1 MKRKRIL
8 FVEQNQDGTIGGS
21 HHSLLLLVRYLDRT
35 LFEPTVAFYQDNPL
49 VPEFKR
55 YARVVVLP
63 APPPVRIRR
72 GANAR
77 LGDPIG
83 LAALGAQKLINAV
96 RASAAS
102 LARVA
107 SVVAFHRPDLIH
119 LNNCVL
125 VGQDLLFAARVTGAR
140 CIVHQRGF
148 ATPTGSVR
156 GFDKVIC
163 ISRDVHESLAREVPE
178 LAARAVQIYNG
189 IDVEEYTREARTKDA
204 ASIRREFNVGPD
216 DVLIGLVGNLQKWK
230 GQDVLLDALPTLQS
244 TGRWRALLIGAAPVD
259 AEGQAYHRRLLDQVA
274 ALGLADRVTFTGY
287 RSDVSSIINA
297 LDVLVHTS
305 VTPEPM
311 GRVILEGMALG
322 KPVIATD
329 HGGPREII
337 EQGRSGFLVTP
348 GDPAALAACLDR
360 VLASADLRA
369 RIGSEAISHVAAH
382 FSVTEYARRVQEVY
396 LQFWPELKPRAAV
409 GRAVPDPDPR

>member
-1 MKRKRIL
+1 MNRKRIL

-35 LFEPTVAFYQDNPL
+35 LFEPTVAFYQRNEL
-49 VPEFKR
+49 IPEFER
-55 YARVVVLP
+55 YAKVVVLP
-63 APPPVRIRR
+63 APEPIRIRR

-77 LGDPIG
+77 VSDPIG
-83 LAALGAQKLINAV
+83 LAALGVQKLINGVRGATAAV
-96 RASAAS
+96 
-102 LARVA
+102 ARVFQ
-107 SVVAFHRPDLIH
+107 VVASIRPDLIH

-125 VGQDLLFAARVTGAR
+125 VGRDWLLAARATGAW
-140 CIVHQRGF
+140 CVVHQRGF

-178 LAARAVQIYNG
+178 LAARAIQIYNG
-189 IDVEEYTREARTKDA
+189 IDVAAYTREARAKDPA
-204 ASIRREFNVGPD
+204 AIRREFNVAPD

-230 GQDVLLDALPTLQS
+230 GQDVLLDALPKLRS
-244 TGRWRALLIGAAPVD
+244 TARWRALLIGAAPVD
-259 AEGQAYHRRLLDQVA
+259 VEGQAYHRRLLDQ
-274 ALGLADRVTFTGY
+274 LQTLRLQDRVTFTGY
-287 RSDVSSIINA
+287 RSDVSSIVNA

-337 EQGRSGFLVTP
+337 EQGRSGFLVAP
-348 GDPAALAACLDR
+348 GDPQALADLLDR
-360 VLASADLRA
+360 VIVSPDVRA
-369 RIGSEAISHVAAH
+369 TVGREAIARVSEH

-396 LQFWPELKPRAAV
+396 LSFWPELGPKLWE
-409 GRAVPDPDPR
+409 GRAQPEPDAR

>member
-1 MKRKRIL
+1 MNRKRIL
-8 FVEQNQDGTIGGS
+8 FVEQNLDGTIGGS

-35 LFEPTVAFYQDNPL
+35 LFEPTVAFYQRNAL
-49 VPEFKR
+49 IPEFER
-55 YARVVVLP
+55 YAKVVVLP
-63 APPPVRIRR
+63 APEPIQIKR

-77 LGDPIG
+77 ASDPIG
-83 LAALGAQKLINAV
+83 LAALGAQKVINAT
-96 RASAAS
+96 RAAAAAM
-102 LARVA
+102 ARVFH
-107 SVVAFHRPDLIH
+107 VVTFIRPDLIH

-125 VGQDLLFAARVTGAR
+125 VGRDWLLAARATGAR

-163 ISRDVHESLAREVPE
+163 ISRDVHESLARQVPD
-178 LAARAVQIYNG
+178 LAARAIQIYNG
-189 IDVEEYTREARTKDA
+189 IDVAEYTREAHAKDSA
-204 ASIRREFNVGPD
+204 TIRHEFNVAPD
-216 DVLIGLVGNLQKWK
+216 DVLIGLVGNLQRWK
-230 GQDVLLDALPTLQS
+230 GQDVLLDALPKLQS
-244 TGRWRALLIGAAPVD
+244 TAGWRALLIGAAPVD
-259 AEGQAYHRRLLDQVA
+259 ADGQAYYRRLQDQLQR
-274 ALGLADRVTFTGY
+274 LGLQDRVTFTGY
-287 RSDVSSIINA
+287 RSDVSSIVNA

-348 GDPAALAACLDR
+348 GDPQALAALLDR
-360 VLASADLRA
+360 VIASSELRETVG
-369 RIGSEAISHVAAH
+369 REAIARVSEH
-382 FSVTEYARRVQEVY
+382 FSVAEYARRVQEVY
-396 LQFWPELKPRAAV
+396 LTFWPELRPPPSV
-409 GRAVPDPDPR
+409 SRAVPNPDPR